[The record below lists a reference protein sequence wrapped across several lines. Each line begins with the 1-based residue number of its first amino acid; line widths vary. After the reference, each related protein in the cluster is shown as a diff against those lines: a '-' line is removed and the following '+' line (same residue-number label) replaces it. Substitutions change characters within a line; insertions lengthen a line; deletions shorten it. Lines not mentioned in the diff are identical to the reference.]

1 MVHRLKGGCHCGAI
15 GVELLLP
22 RPPEEEVV
30 GACQCSFCRKHNAR
44 TVSDAGAKASVTVH
58 EPAQLQRYRF
68 GLSASEVVLCRR
80 CGVYLAMLMREDGAA
95 WTTINIDALDE
106 RARFT
111 RPAEPR
117 DFSGEALAGRR
128 ERRKARWTPTELVGW
143 PEDGGSVSPASTRA
157 GAPATPAR

>member
-1 MVHRLKGGCHCGAI
+1 VTYRLSGACHCGTI
-15 GVELLLP
+15 GLELALP

-44 TVSDAGAKASVTVH
+44 TVSDPRASARLVVH
-58 EPAQLQRYRF
+58 DPAELQRYRF

-80 CGVYLAMLMREDGAA
+80 CGVYVAMLMREGDKA

-111 RPAEPR
+111 GLAEPR
-117 DFSGEALAGRR
+117 DFSGEALEGRR

-143 PEDGGSVSPASTRA
+143 PEEGG
-157 GAPATPAR
+157 

>member
-1 MVHRLKGGCHCGAI
+1 MTHRLNGACHCGAI
-15 GVELLLP
+15 GLELTLP
-22 RPPEEEVV
+22 RRPEEEIV

-44 TVSDAGAKASVTVH
+44 TVSDPKAQARLVVH
-58 EPAQLQRYRF
+58 ELAELQRYRF
-68 GLSASEVVLCRR
+68 GFGASEVVLCRR
-80 CGVYLAMLMREDGAA
+80 CGVYVAMLMSEAGKA

-117 DFSGEALAGRR
+117 DFSGEALEARR

-143 PEDGGSVSPASTRA
+143 PEA
-157 GAPATPAR
+157 

>member
-1 MVHRLKGGCHCGAI
+1 MAHHLKGGCHCGAI
-15 GVELLLP
+15 GVELGLP
-22 RPPEEEVV
+22 RPPEEELV

-44 TVSDAGAKASVTVH
+44 TVSDPRAAARLVMN

-80 CGVYLAMLMREDGAA
+80 CGVYIAMLMREGDKA

-117 DFSGEALAGRR
+117 DFSGEALEGRR
-128 ERRKARWTPTELVGW
+128 ERRKARWIPTELVGW
-143 PEDGGSVSPASTRA
+143 PGDER
-157 GAPATPAR
+157 

>member
-1 MVHRLKGGCHCGAI
+1 MTHRLTGCCHCGAI
-15 GVELLLP
+15 GLELSLP
-22 RPPEEEVV
+22 RPPEAETV

-44 TVSDAGAKASVTVH
+44 TVSDPRGTARLTVH

-68 GLSASEVVLCRR
+68 GLAASEVVLCRR
-80 CGVYLAMLMREDGAA
+80 CGVYVAMLMVEDGRA

-117 DFSGEALAGRR
+117 DFSGEALGGRR

-143 PEDGGSVSPASTRA
+143 PEEGG
-157 GAPATPAR
+157 

>member
-1 MVHRLKGGCHCGAI
+1 MTHRLNGGCHCGAI
-15 GVELLLP
+15 GVELSLP
-22 RPPEEEVV
+22 RPPEEEIV

-44 TVSDAGAKASVTVH
+44 TVSDPKAKARLIVH

-80 CGVYLAMLMREDGAA
+80 CGVYIAMLMAEAEGA

-106 RARFT
+106 RTRFT
-111 RPAEPR
+111 RPPEPR
-117 DFSGEALAGRR
+117 DFSGEALEGRR

-143 PEDGGSVSPASTRA
+143 PEER
-157 GAPATPAR
+157 R

>member
-1 MVHRLKGGCHCGAI
+1 MTHRLKGGCHCGAI
-15 GVELLLP
+15 DLELALP

-44 TVSDAGAKASVTVH
+44 TVSDPRASARLVVH
-58 EPAQLQRYRF
+58 EPAELQRYRF

-80 CGVYLAMLMREDGAA
+80 CGVYLAMLMVADGKA
-95 WTTINIDALDE
+95 WTTVNVDTLDE

-117 DFSGEALAGRR
+117 DFSGEALAGRL
-128 ERRKARWTPTELVGW
+128 ERRKARWTPAELVGW
-143 PEDGGSVSPASTRA
+143 PEEDG
-157 GAPATPAR
+157 

>member
-1 MVHRLKGGCHCGAI
+1 MAYRMSGGCHCGAI

-22 RPPEEEVV
+22 RSPEEEVV

-44 TVSDAGAKASVTVH
+44 TVSDAGARARITINK
-58 EPAQLQRYRF
+58 PAQLQRYRF
-68 GLSASEVVLCRR
+68 GLAASEVILCRR
-80 CGVYLAMLMREDGAA
+80 CGVYLAMLMRQDGAA
-95 WTTINIDALDE
+95 WTTINVDALDE

-128 ERRKARWTPTELVGW
+128 ERRKTRWTPTELVGW
-143 PEDGGSVSPASTRA
+143 PQDGG
-157 GAPATPAR
+157 